1 VSGRGGGGYHCGD
14 EMADP
19 LFPFLEIRPE
29 GLYAPA
35 FAASLDPREPAQRAI
50 LSHAHSDHAVPGH
63 AEVWATPETLAL
75 YRRRHPEWNGI
86 ARTLRQGET
95 AESGAFRLSLFPAG
109 HVLGSAQVFFE
120 EGGRSLLYTGDFKRR
135 DSATALAARTPAAN
149 VLLTETTFGLPVFRF
164 PAREE
169 LAERLV
175 ASCRG
180 ALEEGKTPV
189 LLAYA
194 LGKSQEAAAILDAAG
209 IPTVLHGAAW
219 KLLPDY
225 AEAGFHFPLARAY
238 AEGPPGSGEALI
250 VPPSCA
256 RTPVI
261 LKIRKRRVIY
271 LSGWAM
277 RSASR
282 ADFDADLLLP
292 MSDHAD
298 FDELLAHVDEVRPR
312 TVLTM
317 HGYARDF
324 ARILSGR
331 GIEAVPLAEI
341 GERRPEDA

>member
-1 VSGRGGGGYHCGD
+1 
-14 EMADP
+14 M
-19 LFPFLEIRPE
+19 
-29 GLYAPA
+29 
-35 FAASLDPREPAQRAI
+35 
-50 LSHAHSDHAVPGH
+50 
-63 AEVWATPETLAL
+63 WATSETLAL
-75 YRRRHPEWNGI
+75 YRRRHPEWNGV
-86 ARTLRQGET
+86 ARTLRHGEA

-135 DSATALAARTPAAN
+135 ASATAAAAETPAAN

-164 PAREE
+164 PTRAQ

-209 IPTVLHGAAW
+209 IPMVLHGAAW
-219 KLLPDY
+219 KLLPEY
-225 AEAGFHFPLARAY
+225 AGAGFHFRDARAY
-238 AEGPPGSGEALI
+238 ADGPPVSGEALI
-250 VPPSCA
+250 VPPSCV
-256 RTPVI
+256 RTPVVQ
-261 LKIRKRRVIY
+261 KIRKRRVIY
-271 LSGWAM
+271 LSGWAL

-298 FDELLAHVDEVRPR
+298 FDELLAHVDEVRPQ

-324 ARILSGR
+324 ARILSSR
-331 GIEAVPLAEI
+331 GIESVPLAEI